1 MLTGTV
7 TGILT
12 GFAPGT
18 LLAIGLGEIGDLGD
32 GFIVIVRWL
41 HGLGAVAWVGGSAFF
56 ALVVRPAQRVD
67 PEGVGRVIQR
77 FTGAYRDL
85 VDASIITIVVTGLI
99 MMFER
104 LTGDDASVVY
114 FIVFSVKL
122 VIAGW
127 MFYMVWSRRRVGFV
141 QEARSG
147 LTQRLSWLFGY
158 NALLAGGVIIFLL
171 VGLLRAIFET
181 AISG

>member
-7 TGILT
+7 TGILAGVT
-12 GFAPGT
+12 PGM
-18 LLAIGLGEIGDLGD
+18 LLAVGLGEIGDLGD

-67 PEGVGRVIQR
+67 PEGVGQVIQR

-114 FIVFSVKL
+114 FIVLSVKI

-127 MFYMVWSRRRVGFV
+127 MFYVVRRLPRVGCV
-141 QEARSG
+141 QDAG
-147 LTQRLSWLFGY
+147 AGVTQRLSWL
-158 NALLAGGVIIFLL
+158 
-171 VGLLRAIFET
+171 LR
-181 AISG
+181 

>member
-1 MLTGTV
+1 
-7 TGILT
+7 
-12 GFAPGT
+12 
-18 LLAIGLGEIGDLGD
+18 
-32 GFIVIVRWL
+32 
-41 HGLGAVAWVGGSAFF
+41 
-56 ALVVRPAQRVD
+56 
-67 PEGVGRVIQR
+67 
-77 FTGAYRDL
+77 
-85 VDASIITIVVTGLI
+85 

-114 FIVFSVKL
+114 FIVLSVKL

-127 MFYMVWSRRRVGFV
+127 MFYMVWSLRRVGFV